1 MFEII
6 DNFNEK
12 TNAQFEMRTKV
23 FTSKFFEN
31 FLKALNPISIILP
44 DGDIVFQST
53 IDLYWQLIH

>member
-23 FTSKFFEN
+23 FISKFFEN

-44 DGDIVFQST
+44 DDDIVF
-53 IDLYWQLIH
+53 